1 MGGGGPMTDHATRT
15 TDADQ
20 SSGRSADS
28 EPQGPAVATGGAGNQ
43 RTQRLARGSPGGVH
57 GGPREQPSE
66 SPLVNWVRTA
76 AGVFIAPRPP
86 GAPAPGDRY
95 GSLDDP
101 DFNAQAIADALNRA
115 IDSSKH
121 TLVAKSNVLGWL
133 TEDVSRERRKVDA
146 SAVIAG
152 LDKRTPQQINEIRVR
167 YAAFEHRPVDAL
179 DTDLLK
185 EGESERKADLTA
197 DQVKRITVLLEGTAA
212 EPSRWFFED
221 DAKRNRLRAD
231 TIELHE
237 LLSDDLDEPRRERV
251 MQLLRRPAADNEV
264 IDSVYAKEY
273 GESMLGADVRL
284 RLKGAQLERL
294 ELLHD
299 GEIAKADAV
308 AIEDKRRQIEELNKQ
323 DAEVESRST
332 AETGFRLLA
341 GVSTLDALTAEKRR
355 KQREELT
362 GEIEAILEQNKQE
375 ALADQSNL
383 GKQSGE
389 VIAARLT
396 TILNQGDAEGHTLR
410 GLLTATLSPRSAEAI
425 TAAVDPRNSG
435 GDLLVETAAAQL
447 REMVR
452 NDKATGSAIESMLQS
467 LRQSAVHDIRAKAH
481 DPKVPLEEQQ
491 AITKDIPAAV
501 EQLAQH
507 YADGLVAAYDRMTGP
522 FEPKFAQVVS
532 GLKDADATHLEFA
545 RIHAGALAAGRDA
558 RLLDLADL
566 QHAMDTKDVDGVKA
580 VLRRQRNGNA
590 VQKLVTDYDNIGIGR
605 NLTREL
611 FGKFFDDTDVTPE
624 AAAELE
630 NTRFTNGM
638 VAGRDAAQIA
648 ELLARP
654 VRDPWGDADAAEVAW
669 MASGASGEYD
679 VTMEHR
685 GLLRRI
691 GERTGDPETKKLM
704 AATRDR
710 VGELRTQWERTTDPQ
725 ERQHLFSEIRKARA
739 ALTGDADAYEKE
751 TEQIVAEFRSAVSFA
766 VSIALAVALPGV
778 GAGLGFLEATALN
791 IGANIAANIVIKG
804 DTYSM
809 SDLEGDLLGGLA
821 GAAGGKLG
829 ELGGELLGKVAQK
842 IAGPVAMETGI
853 VAERVGIRTELTEAA
868 EVMISQG
875 ERIVIDTAEVQAKL
889 AGTAAKAADSTLVSV
904 AKETG
909 NILGAT
915 AAAKAVSGDFSLSG
929 ADVVQT
935 VAGIFGGKLAARRVA
950 AKAARSMVRGGE
962 SAPASK
968 GAEPHAQELA
978 PPAAAP
984 EVETST
990 AGPVEPPSVAEPQVT
1005 SPTLSRESGTPPTPT
1020 KDAAPPAPS
1029 ADRPPAAAAESRTPA
1044 PSDEAEPGITRTTDP
1059 NAAAASMT
1067 PREVPEAE
1075 VRRVRGS
1082 TPVNQEAAAQ
1092 VQQIVEGRMKELLEE
1107 FAAADDGRTAAA
1119 ARGNLPQ
1126 FENDFRSLMAEVGNA
1141 QALTPDQRSRALAIL
1156 NQARGKGGPTRSYYE
1171 AFRDYAWQRLNQ
1183 DPNIRRIAATPGSG
1197 IHVGTD
1203 QGAIHV
1209 DVVVTNS
1216 QGQQSSGTVSFDFEH
1231 MTRVSDQPFRQHSDP
1246 SGGNANLMPM
1256 LGEANR
1262 YYQEALRNVAGA
1274 HEFDAFG
1281 SGGARN
1287 DDIERFILQHQLGS
1301 AHSSFRQNMAAGP
1314 ESATSADI
1322 ELGPSGPGQGGNPP
1336 GPPGT
1341 PGSPGSPAAPESAPE
1356 FELGPAG
1363 STARPFRPDIEI
1375 RGSSF
1380 VTDLITRANEG
1391 EAQVGDIARHQHQ
1404 GTRGPTR
1411 ESEHVTP
1418 ANELSHR
1425 SVDPLIGAPDIQGR
1439 VGGNDTPD
1447 VANEYTIVEHEAVSD
1462 RKTSM
1467 DDAARRAMHASGG
1480 PTDFVEDLL
1489 LDPLA
1494 RHQQASLDT
1503 ITAGEISPLEA
1514 TDPIHRALVAQAQV
1528 WERGQASGG
1537 MALARSRAA
1546 ATGQPIQNLRNP
1558 ARMRAAEVAR
1568 RQARLAIE
1576 PGGIAGPDDYDWD
1589 ATFGGTER

>member
-1 MGGGGPMTDHATRT
+1 MAW
-15 TDADQ
+15 A
-20 SSGRSADS
+20 
-28 EPQGPAVATGGAGNQ
+28 
-43 RTQRLARGSPGGVH
+43 
-57 GGPREQPSE
+57 
-66 SPLVNWVRTA
+66 RTA

-101 DFNAQAIADALNRA
+101 NFNAQGIADDLNRA
-115 IDSSKH
+115 IDSSEH
-121 TLVAKSNVLGWL
+121 TFAVKSDILGWI

-167 YAAFEHRPVDAL
+167 YAAFGHRSVGAL
-179 DTDLLK
+179 DTDLLG

-212 EPSRWFFED
+212 EPSRGFFED

-237 LLSDDLDEPRRERV
+237 LLSDDLDEPKRERV

-264 IDSVYAKEY
+264 IDSVYAEEY
-273 GESMLGADVRL
+273 GESALGADVRL

-332 AETGFRLLA
+332 WETGFRLLA
-341 GVSTLDALTAEKRR
+341 GVSDFDAFAAEKRR
-355 KQREELT
+355 KQREGLT
-362 GEIEAILEQNKQE
+362 GEIEAILEQNKRE

-389 VIAARLT
+389 VIAERLT

-410 GLLTATLSPRSAEAI
+410 GLLTATLSARSAEAI

-452 NDKATGSAIESMLQS
+452 NGKATGSAIESMLKS
-467 LRQSAVHDIRAKAH
+467 LRQSAMHDIRSRAL
-481 DPKVPLEEQQ
+481 DPKVPLEEKQ
-491 AITKDIPAAV
+491 AIAKDIPAAA

-507 YADGLVAAYDRMTGP
+507 YTDGLVAAYDRMTGP
-522 FEPKFAQVVS
+522 FEPKFAQIVS
-532 GLKDADATHLEFA
+532 GLKNADATHLEFA
-545 RIHAGALAAGRDA
+545 RTHAGATS
-558 RLLDLADL
+558 DLADL
-566 QHAMDTKDVDGVKA
+566 QHAMDTEDVDGVKA
-580 VLRRQRNGNA
+580 VLRRQRSGEA
-590 VQKLVTDYDNIGIGR
+590 VQKLVTDYDHTGIGR
-605 NLTREL
+605 NLVGEL
-611 FGKFFDDTDVTPE
+611 FGRLGDTNVTPE
-624 AAAELE
+624 LAAKFE
-630 NTRFTNGM
+630 NTRFTRGM
-638 VAGRDAAQIA
+638 VAGRDAVQIA

-654 VRDPWGDADAAEVAW
+654 VTGPSGDSAAAEVAW
-669 MASGASGEYD
+669 MTKGASGEYD

-685 GLLRRI
+685 GVLRHI
-691 GERTGDPETKKLM
+691 GEWTGDPETKQLM

-710 VGELRTQWERTTDPQ
+710 VNELKTQWERTTDPQ
-725 ERQHLFSEIRKARA
+725 ERQHLFAEIRKARA

-778 GAGLGFLEATALN
+778 GAGLSFLEATALN

-804 DTYSM
+804 DTYSV
-809 SDLEGDLLGGLA
+809 SDLEGDLLGGIA

-829 ELGGELLGKVAQK
+829 EELLGKVAQK
-842 IAGPVAMETGI
+842 IAGPVARETGV
-853 VAERVGIRTELTEAA
+853 VAERVGIKTGLNAAADAMTSEGEL
-868 EVMISQG
+868 
-875 ERIVIDTAEVQAKL
+875 IVIDAAEVQAKL
-889 AGTAAKAADSTLVSV
+889 AGTAAEAADSTFVSV

-909 NILGAT
+909 NIIGGT
-915 AAAKAVSGDFSLSG
+915 AATKAVSGDASLSG

-935 VAGIFGGKLAARRVA
+935 AAGILGGKLAARRTA
-950 AKAARSMVRGGE
+950 AKAARSVIRGGE
-962 SAPASK
+962 SAPGSK
-968 GAEPHAQELA
+968 GAEPHAQEPA
-978 PPAAAP
+978 PPAATQ

-990 AGPVEPPSVAEPQVT
+990 ADPV
-1005 SPTLSRESGTPPTPT
+1005 
-1020 KDAAPPAPS
+1020 APS
-1029 ADRPPAAAAESRTPA
+1029 ADQPPAAAAAAESRTPA
-1044 PSDEAEPGITRTTDP
+1044 RSDQAEPGITRTTDP

-1092 VQQIVEGRMKELLEE
+1092 VQQIVEGRMQELLAR
-1107 FAAADDGRTAAA
+1107 FADDDAGRTAAA

-1126 FENDFRSLMAEVGNA
+1126 LENDFRSLMAEVGDA

-1156 NQARGKGGPTRSYYE
+1156 NQARGKGGPTRGYYK

-1183 DPNIRRIAATPGSG
+1183 DPNILRVAATPGSG
-1197 IHVGTD
+1197 VHVDTG
-1203 QGAIHV
+1203 QGAILV

-1216 QGQQSSGTVSFDFEH
+1216 QGQQSSRTVSFDFEH

-1256 LGEANR
+1256 LAEANR

-1287 DDIERFILQHQLGS
+1287 DDVRAVHPAASARLGPLVLPTEHGRGAGER
-1301 AHSSFRQNMAAGP
+1301 RQCRHRAGP
-1314 ESATSADI
+1314 FGAWT
-1322 ELGPSGPGQGGNPP
+1322 GRK
-1336 GPPGT
+1336 
-1341 PGSPGSPAAPESAPE
+1341 PAR
-1356 FELGPAG
+1356 PAG
-1363 STARPFRPDIEI
+1363 
-1375 RGSSF
+1375 
-1380 VTDLITRANEG
+1380 
-1391 EAQVGDIARHQHQ
+1391 
-1404 GTRGPTR
+1404 
-1411 ESEHVTP
+1411 
-1418 ANELSHR
+1418 
-1425 SVDPLIGAPDIQGR
+1425 
-1439 VGGNDTPD
+1439 
-1447 VANEYTIVEHEAVSD
+1447 Y
-1462 RKTSM
+1462 
-1467 DDAARRAMHASGG
+1467 
-1480 PTDFVEDLL
+1480 
-1489 LDPLA
+1489 
-1494 RHQQASLDT
+1494 
-1503 ITAGEISPLEA
+1503 
-1514 TDPIHRALVAQAQV
+1514 
-1528 WERGQASGG
+1528 
-1537 MALARSRAA
+1537 SR
-1546 ATGQPIQNLRNP
+1546 
-1558 ARMRAAEVAR
+1558 
-1568 RQARLAIE
+1568 
-1576 PGGIAGPDDYDWD
+1576 
-1589 ATFGGTER
+1589 

>member
-1 MGGGGPMTDHATRT
+1 VD
-15 TDADQ
+15 
-20 SSGRSADS
+20 
-28 EPQGPAVATGGAGNQ
+28 
-43 RTQRLARGSPGGVH
+43 
-57 GGPREQPSE
+57 
-66 SPLVNWVRTA
+66 WVRKAADAFMVSRPSGVTA
-76 AGVFIAPRPP
+76 PVS
-86 GAPAPGDRY
+86 RY

-101 DFNAQAIADALNRA
+101 NFNAQDIADDLNRA
-115 IDSSKH
+115 IDSSEH
-121 TLVAKSNVLGWL
+121 TLRMTSNGFW
-133 TEDVSRERRKVDA
+133 TEEDVSRERRKVDA
-146 SAVIAG
+146 DTVISR
-152 LDKRTPQQINEIRVR
+152 LQNRTPLQLNEIRAR
-167 YAAFEHRPVDAL
+167 YAAFENRRADAL
-179 DTDLLK
+179 EKDLFRG
-185 EGESERKADLTA
+185 GESGRKADLTD
-197 DQVKRITVLLEGTAA
+197 DQVKRIEILLQGTVAETHGGWLEEDA
-212 EPSRWFFED
+212 E
-221 DAKRNRLRAD
+221 RNRLKAVA
-231 TIELHE
+231 IELHE
-237 LLSDDLDEPRRERV
+237 LFSHDLDDAERERV
-251 MQLLRRPAADNEV
+251 MLLHRRPIADIDV
-264 IDSVYAKEY
+264 IDSIYAQNY
-273 GESMLGADVRL
+273 GDSQLAYDIHL
-284 RLKGAQLERL
+284 RLKGAQLFRL
-294 ELLHD
+294 GLLRE

-308 AIEDKRRQIEELNKQ
+308 AIEDKRRQVEELNKQ

-341 GVSTLDALTAEKRR
+341 GVSTFDALAAEKRR

-362 GEIEAILEQNKQE
+362 GGIEAILEQNKRE

-389 VIAARLT
+389 VIAERLT
-396 TILNQGDAEGHTLR
+396 TILNQGNGEGQTL
-410 GLLTATLSPRSAEAI
+410 GSLLTATLSPRSAEAI
-425 TAAVDPRNSG
+425 TAAVDLRKSG

-452 NDKATGSAIESMLQS
+452 NGKATGSAIESMLQS
-467 LRQSAVHDIRAKAH
+467 LRQSAMHDIWAKAH
-481 DPKVPLEEQQ
+481 DPKVPLEEKQ
-491 AITKDIPAAV
+491 AIAKDIPAAV
-501 EQLAQH
+501 ERLAQD
-507 YADGLVAAYDRMTGP
+507 YADGFVAAYDRMTGP
-522 FEPKFAQVVS
+522 FEPKFAQIVS

-545 RIHAGALAAGRDA
+545 RTHAGATS
-558 RLLDLADL
+558 DLADL

-580 VLRRQRNGNA
+580 VLRRQRNGEA
-590 VQKLVTDYDNIGIGR
+590 VQKLVADYNKIGTGR

-611 FGKFFDDTDVTPE
+611 FGRFFGGKDVTPE

-630 NTRFTNGM
+630 STLFTNGM
-638 VAGRDAAQIA
+638 VVGRDAAQIA

-654 VRDPWGDADAAEVAW
+654 VTGPSGDSAAAEVAW
-669 MASGASGEYD
+669 MASGAAGEYD

-685 GLLRRI
+685 GKLRRI
-691 GERTGDPETKKLM
+691 GEWTGDPETKRLM

-710 VGELRTQWERTTDPQ
+710 VNELKTQWERTTDPR

-778 GAGLGFLEATALN
+778 GAGLGFLEMTALN

-804 DTYSM
+804 DTYSV
-809 SDLEGDLLGGLA
+809 SDLEGDLLGGIA

-829 ELGGELLGKVAQK
+829 EELLGKVAQK
-842 IAGPVAMETGI
+842 IAGPVAKETGI
-853 VAERVGIRTELTEAA
+853 VAERVGIQTELTEAA
-868 EVMISQG
+868 DLMTSQG
-875 ERIVIDTAEVQAKL
+875 EKIVIDTAEVEAKL

-904 AKETG
+904 ARDTG
-909 NILGAT
+909 NILGGT
-915 AAAKAVSGDFSLSG
+915 AATKAVSGDASVSG
-929 ADVVQT
+929 ADILQT
-935 VAGIFGGKLAARRVA
+935 AAGIFGGKLAARRMA
-950 AKAARSMVRGGE
+950 AKPARSMVHGGE
-962 SAPASK
+962 SAPVNK
-968 GAEPHAQELA
+968 GAEPHAQE
-978 PPAAAP
+978 PVPSAATSD
-984 EVETST
+984 VETST
-990 AGPVEPPSVAEPQVT
+990 AGPVAPPSVAELQVT
-1005 SPTLSRESGTPPTPT
+1005 SPTLSGESGTTSAPT
-1020 KDAAPPAPS
+1020 KDATLPALS
-1029 ADRPPAAAAESRTPA
+1029 ADRPPAAAAESRARA

-1092 VQQIVEGRMKELLEE
+1092 VQQIVQGRMRELLSR
-1107 FAAADDGRTAAA
+1107 FANDDAGRTAAA

-1126 FENDFRSLMAEVGNA
+1126 LENDFRSLMAEVGDA
-1141 QALTPDQRSRALAIL
+1141 QALTSDQRSRALAIL
-1156 NQARGKGGPTRSYYE
+1156 NQARGAGGPTRGYYE

-1183 DPNIRRIAATPGSG
+1183 DPNILRIAATPGSG
-1197 IHVGTD
+1197 VHVGTG
-1203 QGAIHV
+1203 QGAILV

-1216 QGQQSSGTVSFDFEH
+1216 QGQQSSRTVSFDFEH
-1231 MTRVSDQPFRQHSDP
+1231 MTRVSDQPFRQHSDA
-1246 SGGNANLMPM
+1246 SGGKANLMPM
-1256 LGEANR
+1256 LAEANR

-1287 DDIERFILQHQLGS
+1287 DDIERFMLQHQLGS
-1301 AHSSFRQNMAAGP
+1301 ARSSFRQNMAAGP

-1322 ELGPSGPGQGGNPP
+1322 ELGPGGPGQGGNPP

-1341 PGSPGSPAAPESAPE
+1341 PGSPGAPAAPEPAPE

-1363 STARPFRPDIEI
+1363 STVRPFKPDVEI
-1375 RGSSF
+1375 WGSSF

-1439 VGGNDTPD
+1439 IGGNDTPD
-1447 VANEYTIVEHEAVSD
+1447 VANEYTIIEHERVSD
-1462 RKTSM
+1462 RKTSL
-1467 DDAARRAMHASGG
+1467 DDAARRAMHASGS

-1494 RHQQASLDT
+1494 RHQQASLDA

-1514 TDPIHRALVAQAQV
+1514 TDPIHRMLAAQAQV

-1558 ARMRAAEVAR
+1558 ARMRAAEIAR

-1576 PGGIAGPDDYDWD
+1576 PGGIAGPEDYDWD
-1589 ATFGGTER
+1589 ATFGDAER

>member
-1 MGGGGPMTDHATRT
+1 MGGGGPVTGHATRT

-20 SSGRSADS
+20 SSVRSAGS

-57 GGPREQPSE
+57 GGPHEQPSE
-66 SPLVNWVRTA
+66 SPLVDWVRTV

-101 DFNAQAIADALNRA
+101 NFNAQAIADDLNRA
-115 IDSSKH
+115 IDSSEH
-121 TLVAKSNVLGWL
+121 TFVVKINVMGQI

-179 DTDLLK
+179 DIDLLGGGK
-185 EGESERKADLTA
+185 SERKADLTV

-237 LLSDDLDEPRRERV
+237 LLSDDLDEPKRERV

-264 IDSVYAKEY
+264 IDSVYAEEY
-273 GESMLGADVRL
+273 GESALGADVRL

-332 AETGFRLLA
+332 AEVGFRLFA
-341 GVSTLDALTAEKRR
+341 GLSTFDAFAAEKRR

-362 GEIEAILEQNKQE
+362 GGIEAIIEQNKRE

-389 VIAARLT
+389 VIAERLT

-410 GLLTATLSPRSAEAI
+410 GLLTATLSPSSALAI
-425 TAAVDPRNSG
+425 TAAVDPWNSG

-452 NDKATGSAIESMLQS
+452 NGKATGSAIESMLLS
-467 LRQSAVHDIRAKAH
+467 LRQSAVHDIRAKAL
-481 DPKVPLEEQQ
+481 DPKVPLEEKQ
-491 AITKDIPAAV
+491 AIARDIPAAV

-522 FEPKFAQVVS
+522 FEPKFAQIVS

-545 RIHAGALAAGRDA
+545 LTHAGALAAGRDA

-580 VLRRQRNGNA
+580 VLRRQRSGEA
-590 VQKLVTDYDNIGIGR
+590 VQNLVAGYDRIGTGR
-605 NLTREL
+605 NLVREL
-611 FGKFFDDTDVTPE
+611 FGRVGDTDVTPE
-624 AAAELE
+624 LAAKLE
-630 NTRFTNGM
+630 DTRFTRGM
-638 VAGRDAAQIA
+638 VAGRDAVQIA

-654 VRDPWGDADAAEVAW
+654 VKGPSGDSAAAEVAW
-669 MASGASGEYD
+669 MTAGASGEYD

-685 GLLRRI
+685 GVLRRI
-691 GERTGDPETKKLM
+691 GEWTGDPETKQLM

-710 VGELRTQWERTTDPQ
+710 VNELKTQWERTTDPR

-778 GAGLGFLEATALN
+778 GAGLSFLEATALN

-804 DTYSM
+804 DTYSV
-809 SDLEGDLLGGLA
+809 SDLEGDLLGGIA

-829 ELGGELLGKVAQK
+829 EELLGKIAQK
-842 IAGPVAMETGI
+842 IAGPVARETGV
-853 VAERVGIRTELTEAA
+853 VAERVGIRTGLNAAA
-868 EVMISQG
+868 EAMTREG
-875 ERIVIDTAEVQAKL
+875 EQIVIDTVEVQAKL
-889 AGTAAKAADSTLVSV
+889 AGTAAKAANSTFVSV

-909 NILGAT
+909 NILGGT
-915 AAAKAVSGDFSLSG
+915 AATKAVSGDASVSG

-935 VAGIFGGKLAARRVA
+935 AAAIFGGKLAARRTA
-950 AKAARSMVRGGE
+950 AKVARSVIRGGE
-962 SAPASK
+962 SAPGSM
-968 GAEPHAQELA
+968 G
-978 PPAAAP
+978 
-984 EVETST
+984 
-990 AGPVEPPSVAEPQVT
+990 
-1005 SPTLSRESGTPPTPT
+1005 
-1020 KDAAPPAPS
+1020 AAPPAPS
-1029 ADRPPAAAAESRTPA
+1029 ADRPPAAAVDSRTPA
-1044 PSDEAEPGITRTTDP
+1044 PSDAAEPGITRTTDP

-1067 PREVPEAE
+1067 PRAVPEAE

-1092 VQQIVEGRMKELLEE
+1092 VQQIIEGRMQELLAR
-1107 FAAADDGRTAAA
+1107 FADDAGLTAA

-1126 FENDFRSLMAEVGNA
+1126 LENDFRSLMAEVGDV
-1141 QALTPDQRSRALAIL
+1141 QALTPGQRSRALAIL
-1156 NQARGKGGPTRSYYE
+1156 NQARGKGGPARRYYE
-1171 AFRDYAWQRLNQ
+1171 AFRDYAWQRLSQ
-1183 DPNIRRIAATPGSG
+1183 DPNILRIAATPGSG
-1197 IHVGTD
+1197 VHVDTG
-1203 QGAIHV
+1203 QGAIRV

-1216 QGQQSSGTVSFDFEH
+1216 QGQQSPRTVSFDFEH

-1246 SGGNANLMPM
+1246 SGGNANLTPM
-1256 LGEANR
+1256 LAEANR
-1262 YYQEALRNVAGA
+1262 YYQEALRDVAGA

-1281 SGGARN
+1281 PGGARN

-1301 AHSSFRQNMAAGP
+1301 ARSSFRRNMAAGP
-1314 ESATSADI
+1314 ESATSAGI
-1322 ELGPSGPGQGGNPP
+1322 ELGPSGPGQGGKPP

-1341 PGSPGSPAAPESAPE
+1341 PGSPGAPAAPEPAPE

-1380 VTDLITRANEG
+1380 VSDLITRANEG
-1391 EAQVGDIARHQHQ
+1391 EAQVGDIARHRHQ

-1418 ANELSHR
+1418 ASELSHR

-1439 VGGNDTPD
+1439 VRGDDPPD
-1447 VANEYTIVEHEAVSD
+1447 VANAYTIVEHEAVSG

-1494 RHQQASLDT
+1494 RHQQASLDA

-1576 PGGIAGPDDYDWD
+1576 PGGIAGPEDYYWD
-1589 ATFGGTER
+1589 ATFGGAER

>member
-1 MGGGGPMTDHATRT
+1 VSGGGLTSDHATKT
-15 TDADQ
+15 IDADQ
-20 SSGRSADS
+20 AWNRSARS
-28 EPQGPAVATGGAGNQ
+28 EQRSSAAAPGGAGNQ
-43 RTQRLARGSPGGVH
+43 QTQRLARGSAGSTR
-57 GGPREQPSE
+57 GGPRQQPAD
-66 SPLVNWVRTA
+66 SPLVDWVRKA
-76 AGVFIAPRPP
+76 AGAFMAPRPS
-86 GAPAPGDRY
+86 GVTAPGDRY

-101 DFNAQAIADALNRA
+101 NFNAQYIADDLNRA
-115 IDSSKH
+115 IDSSEH
-121 TLVAKSNVLGWL
+121 TLML
-133 TEDVSRERRKVDA
+133 TSDGFWAMKEDVSRERRKVDA
-146 SAVIAG
+146 GTVISR
-152 LDKRTPQQINEIRVR
+152 LENRTPLQLNEIRAR
-167 YAAFEHRPVDAL
+167 YAAFGHRPADAL
-179 DTDLLK
+179 DTDLFRG
-185 EGESERKADLTA
+185 GESGRQADLTD
-197 DQVKRITVLLEGTAA
+197 DQVKRIKVLLRGTVA
-212 EPSRWFFED
+212 ETRGGWLEED
-221 DAKRNRLRAD
+221 AERNRLEAVA
-231 TIELHE
+231 IELHE
-237 LLSDDLDEPRRERV
+237 LFSDDLDDAKRERV
-251 MQLLRRPAADNEV
+251 MLLHRRPIADIDV
-264 IDSVYAKEY
+264 IDSIYAKNY
-273 GESMLGADVRL
+273 GYSALAYDIHRRL
-284 RLKGAQLERL
+284 EGAQLFRL
-294 ELLHD
+294 GLLRD

-341 GVSTLDALTAEKRR
+341 GVSTLDALAAEKRR

-425 TAAVDPRNSG
+425 AAAVDPRNSG

-452 NDKATGSAIESMLQS
+452 NDKATGSAIESMLRS

-545 RIHAGALAAGRDA
+545 RTHAGALAAGRDA

-590 VQKLVTDYDNIGIGR
+590 VQKLVADYDNIGIGR

-638 VAGRDAAQIA
+638 VTGRDAAQIA

-654 VRDPWGDADAAEVAW
+654 VTGPSGDSAAAEVAW

-685 GLLRRI
+685 GVLRHV
-691 GERTGDPETKKLM
+691 GEWNGDPETKQLM

-710 VGELRTQWERTTDPQ
+710 VNELKTQWERTTDPQ

-778 GAGLGFLEATALN
+778 GAGLSFLEATALN

-804 DTYSM
+804 DTYSV

-842 IAGPVAMETGI
+842 IAGPVARETGI
-853 VAERVGIRTELTEAA
+853 VAEQVGIKTGLSAAA
-868 EVMISQG
+868 EALTSKG
-875 ERIVIDTAEVQAKL
+875 EQIVIDTAEVQAKL

-909 NILGAT
+909 NILGGT
-915 AAAKAVSGDFSLSG
+915 AATKAVSGDASVSG

-935 VAGIFGGKLAARRVA
+935 AAGIFGGKLAARRVA

-1005 SPTLSRESGTPPTPT
+1005 SPTLSGESGTTPAPT
-1020 KDAAPPAPS
+1020 KDAAPPALS
-1029 ADRPPAAAAESRTPA
+1029 ADRPPAAAAESPA

-1067 PREVPEAE
+1067 SAPELQPSRPAGPEPTPPARPVKAANDNIEVPGGTGKAANDNIE
-1075 VRRVRGS
+1075 VPGGTGKAANDNLEIGPEPEV
-1082 TPVNQEAAAQ
+1082 AAQ
-1092 VQQIVEGRMKELLEE
+1092 QLPVSEVE
-1107 FAAADDGRTAAA
+1107 
-1119 ARGNLPQ
+1119 
-1126 FENDFRSLMAEVGNA
+1126 EVP
-1141 QALTPDQRSRALAIL
+1141 L
-1156 NQARGKGGPTRSYYE
+1156 K
-1171 AFRDYAWQRLNQ
+1171 
-1183 DPNIRRIAATPGSG
+1183 ATGS
-1197 IHVGTD
+1197 D
-1203 QGAIHV
+1203 
-1209 DVVVTNS
+1209 
-1216 QGQQSSGTVSFDFEH
+1216 
-1231 MTRVSDQPFRQHSDP
+1231 
-1246 SGGNANLMPM
+1246 
-1256 LGEANR
+1256 
-1262 YYQEALRNVAGA
+1262 
-1274 HEFDAFG
+1274 DAFG
-1281 SGGARN
+1281 VPENAPVAMAREPSRGGKPPLKLVSRPESSTSTRGGAPKGSGPKARSTSTERGGQAAKATGREGKIAQSTRPSRAEAPVAYRELDELYERFPGLRRFDVKVLRRGAGRGMYAEGVLTGTPARGTSFEAVFEDKRIQL
-1287 DDIERFILQHQLGS
+1287 DDIDGSGVLVDPKAWERTPTEILQ
-1301 AHSSFRQNMAAGP
+1301 AKRQARRVGP
-1314 ESATSADI
+1314 E
-1322 ELGPSGPGQGGNPP
+1322 G
-1336 GPPGT
+1336 
-1341 PGSPGSPAAPESAPE
+1341 
-1356 FELGPAG
+1356 
-1363 STARPFRPDIEI
+1363 
-1375 RGSSF
+1375 
-1380 VTDLITRANEG
+1380 
-1391 EAQVGDIARHQHQ
+1391 
-1404 GTRGPTR
+1404 
-1411 ESEHVTP
+1411 
-1418 ANELSHR
+1418 
-1425 SVDPLIGAPDIQGR
+1425 
-1439 VGGNDTPD
+1439 
-1447 VANEYTIVEHEAVSD
+1447 EYTRSLDFDFDAAKAEARAQEAFHD
-1462 RKTSM
+1462 MLEEKL
-1467 DDAARRAMHASGG
+1467 DDAADQL
-1480 PTDFVEDLL
+1480 T
-1489 LDPLA
+1489 
-1494 RHQQASLDT
+1494 
-1503 ITAGEISPLEA
+1503 
-1514 TDPIHRALVAQAQV
+1514 
-1528 WERGQASGG
+1528 
-1537 MALARSRAA
+1537 
-1546 ATGQPIQNLRNP
+1546 
-1558 ARMRAAEVAR
+1558 
-1568 RQARLAIE
+1568 RQARFTEAAGLSGVEWRVVDRDWAALLRKAVQERLPDRLRNLITIE
-1576 PGGIAGPDDYDWD
+1576 IV
-1589 ATFGGTER
+1589 E